1 MDHSSPPVPSCSIS
15 DHPGKILGLL
25 FLVILYEFPV
35 VVLQVLVTSGH
46 PHWVFSSCLQFHCAS
61 QSKFW
66 CYFTHDADD
75 LGARGK
81 KLVTEGHNSKV

>member
-1 MDHSSPPVPSCSIS
+1 MDHSSPPVPSCSILIIQA
-15 DHPGKILGLL
+15 KILGLL
-25 FLVILYEFPV
+25 FLVILYESPE
-35 VVLQVLVTSGH
+35 VVLVVLLLAIPIGC
-46 PHWVFSSCLQFHCAS
+46 FFMSSVPSAS

-81 KLVTEGHNSKV
+81 KLVTEGRSSKV